1 MATKLE
7 IKRYQFKQRKFFCNE
22 MLLFRNKNFSQN
34 DTLTWLT
41 VSKAFMFS
49 PDKKKHQN
57 LHVLIS
63 VVKHLLLP
71 GNHYAKLWLT
81 NLKDDA

>member
-1 MATKLE
+1 
-7 IKRYQFKQRKFFCNE
+7 
-22 MLLFRNKNFSQN
+22 
-34 DTLTWLT
+34 
-41 VSKAFMFS
+41 MFS
-49 PDKKKHQN
+49 LDKKNHQN

-71 GNHYAKLWLT
+71 GNHHAKLWLT